1 MVDAN
6 ILISAILFPQSI
18 ISEIV
23 KHIIR
28 DSKMILSQYTVDEV
42 NKVFGRKFPHRINE
56 MESFMEKLPYE
67 LFSIKKTSIKKYP
80 DIRDTNDVPVLKDV
94 IESNVDIFITGDK
107 DFEDVKIRTPKIMKP
122 GKYFEEYINGKS
134 KIVQT

>member
-28 DSKMILSQYTVDEV
+28 NSKMILSQYTVDEV
-42 NKVFGRKFPHRINE
+42 YKVFGRKFSHRINE

-67 LFSIKKTSIKKYP
+67 LFSRKETSIKKYP
-80 DIRDTNDVPVLKDV
+80 NIRDINDVPVLKDV

-107 DFEDVKIRTPKIMKP
+107 DFEDIKIRTPKIMKP
-122 GKYFEEYINGKS
+122 GKYFEEYITGENLRKR
-134 KIVQT
+134 